1 MRSVIIIYIKQI
13 GLFLSSHLILLINYC
28 TTVNQIVFYSVKITT
43 IIYQGVLLAK
53 VADQSV

>member
-13 GLFLSSHLILLINYC
+13 GLFQSSHLILLINYC
-28 TTVNQIVFYSVKITT
+28 MTVNQIVFYSVKITT

-53 VADQSV
+53 VAD

>member
-13 GLFLSSHLILLINYC
+13 GLFLSSHMILLINYC
-28 TTVNQIVFYSVKITT
+28 MTANQIVFYSVKITT